1 MTGMAAYAVSKIAA
15 SKLMDYFGMENPN
28 VRVMTVHPGVLK
40 SPMNDKSMEAGFV
53 LPYDD
58 GEFHTFSLF
67 DYGKC

>member
-1 MTGMAAYAVSKIAA
+1 MAAYVASKIAA

-40 SPMNDKSMEAGFV
+40 SPMNDKVMEAGLA

-58 GEFHTFSLF
+58 GEFRVYF
-67 DYGKC
+67 